1 MILSFT
7 QRISDDS
14 VYVAMEAENLDSMMR
29 SRSSYAGQSIARAS
43 FSLKP
48 VSING
53 VIAGITHTVGQVRF
67 DYIGNLKKVNAAV
80 DVVDQ

>member
-1 MILSFT
+1 MRQLSEPAKVALADNLPLRIPTTRELDAMILSFT

-48 VSING
+48 
-53 VIAGITHTVGQVRF
+53 
-67 DYIGNLKKVNAAV
+67 
-80 DVVDQ
+80 